1 MSDQSS
7 MQQKQEPSPS
17 PTPGVEPPPA
27 NEMQYPTGLPLMII
41 MGGLVAS
48 IFLIALDTTI
58 VSTAIPRITDEF
70 HTVGDIGWY
79 GSAFFLTLA
88 SYQGTW
94 GKIYRYFPLKTS
106 FAASVILFELGS
118 LICAVAQNSVTL
130 IVGRAISGIGAAGI
144 SSGSYTILAFS
155 VRPGQRP
162 AMTGLLGASF
172 AVASVA
178 GPLIGGA
185 FTEHS
190 TWRWCF
196 WINLPIGGLAAALI
210 IFFFTAPTQAQ
221 AKHASWKEIVIAMD
235 ISGIVLLLGSIL
247 CFLLALQWGG
257 SAKHWND
264 AEVIGTLIGF
274 AILLILFCVNEL
286 LLTDNAM
293 IPPRLLTNRTLFFCS
308 AFTLFFCSS
317 FYVLLY
323 YLPIYFQ
330 SVKQASAADSG
341 VRTLPLVLGN
351 GLFATISGFVLG
363 IIGYYLPLLTLGG
376 IICTIACGLLY
387 TLDITSDAAEWI
399 GYQAMAGIGIGIAIE
414 VPMIA
419 SQAVVEMQ
427 DLSTISAMVLFF
439 QCIGGAIFVQAG
451 QAAFSNRLVSVVQEA
466 MPEIDTHLITATGAT
481 ELRAAFTGRELD
493 VVLRGYVQGLKDC
506 YILSIVLAG
515 LATVLALGSGWR
527 SLKSTPKDDQAGQA

>member
-1 MSDQSS
+1 
-7 MQQKQEPSPS
+7 
-17 PTPGVEPPPA
+17 
-27 NEMQYPTGLPLMII
+27 MQYPSGLPLAII

-88 SYQGTW
+88 SFQGTW

-106 FAASVILFELGS
+106 FAASVLLFELGS

-155 VRPGQRP
+155 VRPEQRP

-210 IFFFTAPTQAQ
+210 IFFFTTPAQAQ
-221 AKHASWKEIVIAMD
+221 AKHASWKEVVLAMD
-235 ISGIVLLLGSIL
+235 ISGIVLLLGAIL

-257 SAKHWND
+257 SAKSWTD
-264 AEVIGTLIGF
+264 ADVIGTLIGF
-274 AILLILFCVNEL
+274 AILLILFCINEFL
-286 LLTDNAM
+286 LQDRAM
-293 IPPRLLTNRTLFFCS
+293 IPPRLLANRTLFFCS

-330 SVKQASAADSG
+330 SVKEASAADSG

-363 IIGYYLPLLTLGG
+363 VIGYYLPLLTLGG
-376 IICTIACGLLY
+376 ILCTIASGLLY
-387 TLDITSDAAEWI
+387 TLDIFSGAAEWI
-399 GYQAMAGIGIGIAIE
+399 GYQAMAGIGIGIAIQ

-451 QAAFSNRLVSVVQEA
+451 QAAFSNRLVNVVHESL
-466 MPEIDTHLITATGAT
+466 PEMSTHLITATGAT
-481 ELRAAFTGRELD
+481 ELRTAFTGKELD
-493 VVLRGYVQGLKDC
+493 VVLHGYVQGLKDC

-527 SLKSTPKDDQAGQA
+527 SLKAKTNDQAGQA

>member
-1 MSDQSS
+1 MSDRPSIE
-7 MQQKQEPSPS
+7 MKREPSP
-17 PTPGVEPPPA
+17 PTPGLEPPPP
-27 NEMQYPTGLPLMII
+27 NDLQYPSGLPLAII

-88 SYQGTW
+88 SFQGTW

-106 FAASVILFELGS
+106 FATAVLLFELGS
-118 LICAVAQNSVTL
+118 LVCAVAQNSVTL
-130 IVGRAISGIGAAGI
+130 IVGRAIAGIGAAGI

-155 VRPGQRP
+155 VRPEQRP

-210 IFFFTAPTQAQ
+210 IFFFTTPAQAQ
-221 AKHASWKEIVIAMD
+221 MKHASWKEIILAMD
-235 ISGIVLLLGSIL
+235 ISGIVLLLGAIL

-257 SAKHWND
+257 TAKPWSSAD
-264 AEVIGTLIGF
+264 VIGTLTAF
-274 AILLILFCVNEL
+274 ATLLILFCVNEFL
-286 LLTDNAM
+286 LRDNAM
-293 IPPRLLTNRTLFFCS
+293 IPPRLFAHRTLFFAS

-330 SVKQASAADSG
+330 SVKQASAASSG

-351 GLFATISGFVLG
+351 GLFATISGFILG
-363 IIGYYLPLLTLGG
+363 VIGYYLPLLTLGG
-376 IICTIACGLLY
+376 ILCIIASGLLY
-387 TLDITSDAAEWI
+387 TLDLTSSPGEWI
-399 GYQAMAGIGIGIAIE
+399 GYQAMAGMGIGLAIQ

-419 SQAVVEMQ
+419 SQAVVEIA
-427 DLSTISAMVLFF
+427 DLSTVSAMVLFF

-451 QAAFSNRLVSVVQEA
+451 QAAFANRLVHVVRGALPGVSSE
-466 MPEIDTHLITATGAT
+466 LITATGAT
-481 ELRAAFTGRELD
+481 ELRNVFRGRELD
-493 VVLRGYVQGLKDC
+493 VVLDGYVQGLKDC
-506 YILSIVLAG
+506 FVLSVVLAG
-515 LATVLALGSGWR
+515 LATLLALGSGWR
-527 SLKSTPKDDQAGQA
+527 SLKVKAQKNQAGQA